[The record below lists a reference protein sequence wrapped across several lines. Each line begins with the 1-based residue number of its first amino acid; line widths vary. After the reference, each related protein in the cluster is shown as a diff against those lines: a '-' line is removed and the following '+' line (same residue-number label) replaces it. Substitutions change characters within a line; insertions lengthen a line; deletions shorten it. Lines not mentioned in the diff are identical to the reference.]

1 MIELPE
7 GLVIISDEHCYI
19 VGNPRKSRGKGVEI
33 KNPKYYA
40 HIDQAIQGA
49 LALILRLK
57 VKNKE
62 ITTLRQF
69 LDEQANLNQEL
80 RDMVIT
86 YLTRQKGKNA
96 MYRPM
101 RQNKPRR
108 VIHDVAELP
117 VLCDCAEA
125 GLLLRRNPEVIAKM
139 AKEGV
144 LKGAKQG
151 QSWFFRR
158 DDLVEYMDKLFET
171 GGTGT

>member
-1 MIELPE
+1 M
-7 GLVIISDEHCYI
+7 
-19 VGNPRKSRGKGVEI
+19 PR
-33 KNPKYYA
+33 
-40 HIDQAIQGA
+40 
-49 LALILRLK
+49 
-57 VKNKE
+57 
-62 ITTLRQF
+62 
-69 LDEQANLNQEL
+69 
-80 RDMVIT
+80 VIT

-139 AKEGV
+139 AKEG
-144 LKGAKQG
+144 